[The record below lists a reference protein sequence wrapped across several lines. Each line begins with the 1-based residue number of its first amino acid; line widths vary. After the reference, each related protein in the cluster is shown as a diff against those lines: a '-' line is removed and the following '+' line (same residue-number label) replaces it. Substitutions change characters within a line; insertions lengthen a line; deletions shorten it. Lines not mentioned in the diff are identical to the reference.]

1 MFPRSFKATAD
12 QRLLIWGSLIGLIL
26 CLFAATQFVS
36 ERRLAGFSR
45 DLSDTI
51 AAGAEIY
58 RGSVPYQRYA
68 RQILSQDGP
77 IDQAAGAEL
86 RAKAK
91 AVLRWRHGGLGLK
104 AQGFIDK
111 LDEVERL
118 LPTDRVAARAAL
130 IQVTDLRSEMIL
142 TLNAAATEISGQLA
156 HHLGV
161 ARQNQVLLTLLGLF
175 AVVMIVGLE
184 YRWVVR
190 PLIAMSQALATESA
204 DPARMRRLAMRRDE
218 IGMLGRA
225 VLSHMQAE
233 SKRQADAAE
242 RVESLHAEL
251 ASQQRER
258 ERGRA
263 FQARIAE
270 IAAALEHHGE
280 RMAKTSGGFKALS
293 DRVDEGAA
301 AAAQS
306 TERISQSV
314 HEMAD
319 GIADISALVTTA
331 TTEARRTSAIADDAK
346 ALVQAAD
353 GDAEALRIAVGT
365 ISGLVDSI
373 GAVASQT
380 NLLALNATIE
390 AARAGEAGRGFAVV
404 ANEVKQLS
412 HRTALA
418 TEEVRRGLAT
428 IGVAAEQ
435 IAGRVGGLVVSVE
448 AVEEAADAI
457 AELTERQNQRSYEI
471 GDEMARSAADVK
483 LVAEQLGRFAAVVEE
498 WRDAAA
504 SVTLASADLG
514 HRASDLR
521 GVVDGFVAGQERV
534 A

>member
-1 MFPRSFKATAD
+1 MFPSSFKATAD
-12 QRLLIWGSLIGLIL
+12 QRLLLWGGLIGLIL
-26 CLFAATQFVS
+26 GLFAIAEVVS
-36 ERRLAGFSR
+36 ERRFTSFSQ
-45 DLSDTI
+45 DLSYTV
-51 AAGAEIY
+51 AAGGEIY

-68 RQILSQDGP
+68 RQILSQDGS
-77 IDQAAGAEL
+77 IDHIAGSEL
-86 RAKAK
+86 RAKIQS
-91 AVLRWRHGGLGLK
+91 VMSWREGTLSVK
-104 AQGFIDK
+104 AQAFIDK

-118 LPTDRVAARAAL
+118 LPTDRGAARASLMQA
-130 IQVTDLRSEMIL
+130 TDLRSDMIL
-142 TLNAAATEISGQLA
+142 TLNDAATEISTNLA
-156 HHLGV
+156 YHLAV
-161 ARQNQVLLTLLGLF
+161 ARQNQMLLALLGLF

-190 PLIAMSQALATESA
+190 PLIAMSQALAT
-204 DPARMRRLAMRRDE
+204 DGQYPQRMRRLAMRRDE

-225 VLSHMQAE
+225 VLSHIRAE
-233 SKRQADAAE
+233 GKRQAEAVE
-242 RVESLHAEL
+242 RVETLHAEL

-258 ERGRA
+258 DRGHQ

-270 IAAALEHHGE
+270 IAAALDHHGE
-280 RMAKTSGGFKALS
+280 RMAKTSAGFTALS
-293 DRVDEGAA
+293 DRVDQGAA

-306 TERISQSV
+306 TERISQGV
-314 HEMAD
+314 QDMAE

-331 TTEARRTSAIADDAK
+331 ATEAQRTSAIADDAK

-418 TEEVRRGLAT
+418 TDEVRQGLAT
-428 IGVAAEQ
+428 IGVAAER

-448 AVEEAADAI
+448 AVEAAADLI
-457 AELTERQNQRSYEI
+457 AKLTERQNLRSHEI
-471 GDEMARSAADVK
+471 GDEMTRSAGDVK
-483 LVAEQLGRFAAVVEE
+483 LVAEQLARFATVVEE
-498 WRDAAA
+498 WRNAAA

-514 HRASDLR
+514 HQASDLR
-521 GVVDGFVAGQERV
+521 SAVDGFVAGQERV